1 MTSSSGSAR
10 SCAEPKA
17 LSNGPSSRRLSLG
30 GADNLSKLSLN
41 GVFSRR
47 SPSFQMKSSL
57 SASSSMVLKHAKGTS
72 KSFDGG
78 TRSLDRGKVLGNG
91 AGHLLNRSTDIVGNG
106 EINDAWKPHSD
117 DKPSEG
123 AATNSD
129 SSDMVSGLLYDMLQK
144 EVITLR
150 KSCNEKDQ
158 SLKDKD
164 DAIEVE
170 IKYYVAAFLSFRLF
184 ITCRQIFV
192 CFIYLTEDASQES
205 RYVDKSNG
213 GRGQKDEERGCS
225 NGKGGCCYAWGEGSG
240 I

>member
-1 MTSSSGSAR
+1 MRLKVLEDGLRMTSSSGSTR
-10 SCAEPKA
+10 SSAEPKA

-30 GADNLSKLSLN
+30 GADNLSRLSTN

-47 SPSFQMKSSL
+47 SPSFQMRSSL

-91 AGHLLNRSTDIVGNG
+91 VGHLLNRSTDTVQNG
-106 EINDAWKPHSD
+106 GTNDTWKPNLEE
-117 DKPSEG
+117 KPTDG
-123 AATNSD
+123 TTTNSE
-129 SSDMVSGLLYDMLQK
+129 SSDMVSGMLYDMLQK

-150 KSCNEKDQ
+150 KACHEKDQ

-170 IKYYVAAFLSFRLF
+170 IKKIYCYISIFLNTL
-184 ITCRQIFV
+184 
-192 CFIYLTEDASQES
+192 
-205 RYVDKSNG
+205 
-213 GRGQKDEERGCS
+213 
-225 NGKGGCCYAWGEGSG
+225 
-240 I
+240 